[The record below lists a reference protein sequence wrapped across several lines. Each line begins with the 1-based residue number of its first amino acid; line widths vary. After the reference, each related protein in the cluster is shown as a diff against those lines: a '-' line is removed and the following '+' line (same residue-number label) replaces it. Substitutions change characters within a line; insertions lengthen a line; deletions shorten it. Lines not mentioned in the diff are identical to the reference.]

1 MNSDK
6 EFLIPTDFD
15 PATGKA
21 KAFLLTEEAL
31 DAWLD
36 EVFAAEVKEFK
47 EGNNDD
53 H

>member
-1 MNSDK
+1 MMKDEK
-6 EFLIPTDFD
+6 EFLIPTDID

-36 EVFAAEVKEFK
+36 ELFAAEVKEILGG
-47 EGNNDD
+47 E
-53 H
+53 